1 MNPAGQT
8 DAARRG
14 PERFSAPAATAEKSS
29 PVAVLGA
36 VLALAALVVG
46 VPVGLWLWQGPPP
59 VPTGLPS
66 RDDLTQPLTVDALI
80 VVLLVV
86 VWLAWLQFTVCVVVE
101 AVSLLRGGGLPRPVP
116 LSGRSQALAR
126 ALVGTV
132 LVGASL
138 IGSAGTASA
147 DDGGRH
153 VQRDATV
160 AVHDAARNTS
170 DGPGRPMQQGA
181 PEQYAAP
188 AIYTETTQELRD
200 VADQLLGR
208 KVVVVK
214 PPEGRYHHNLWD
226 IAEEHLGDGR
236 RWKEIFELNKGR
248 PQPDGGE
255 LVIGRL
261 IQPGW
266 VLVLPDDAVGA
277 DRVDRAHQQ
286 QDDRDGGGD
295 QQTAPFVDHSGGG
308 VDAVESSYDG
318 LAGDLVGGG
327 LLAASLAAALAAERR
342 RRRGANV
349 AASEIEAEVAMLVG
363 ADTDRAER
371 VDRALRRLAVS
382 ARADGVPLPPVY
394 AVTVDDDEIE
404 LRIAPAAPSPP
415 APWIALKEGRRWRLD
430 RESAEADQGPLG
442 SAPYPGLVCI
452 GRDDDGADVLID
464 LEAVG
469 GPASVSGADAVA
481 REVVSA
487 LAVQLVTSPW
497 SDDQV
502 VHSFELSPVLARV
515 SDRSFS
521 VVDDL
526 PTLVG
531 AFEVDRPDRNG
542 QDVLSGRVG
551 RKPDLTPQYLML
563 GAVPDDELVERL
575 QPMIRTGDRGLGVV
589 AVGKL
594 PGTRWH
600 LTVDES
606 GHLALPLL
614 DIAVTAVRLTERTA
628 VQLAGLFAKAR
639 EQRSPATESGVLIPR
654 APRPGDD
661 AQWAS
666 AAVRV
671 GVLGPLETR
680 VPGQM
685 DEVRLALATEV
696 ATFLALQTAPVH
708 PSVLAASVWPRGVTS
723 EVRDATIARVRE
735 WLGNAADGSYLL
747 RENDE
752 GRLFLADEVAVDWHA
767 FCTLV
772 QRSRGAAVKTEMEL
786 LRRALQ
792 LVRGPFLDRRDRGR
806 YTWLARTR
814 LDSTVADA
822 VEATAHRLVELSTDD
837 PGGAAGA
844 ARAGLRM
851 VPHSQLLWRDLL
863 RAEYD
868 GPGGPAIA
876 AASQEMVV
884 ALAERGAELEAET
897 EALVEELL
905 PGARPAAAGTLA
917 G

>member
-1 MNPAGQT
+1 MSRTDQS

-14 PERFSAPAATAEKSS
+14 PERFAAPAVAARKSS
-29 PVAVLGA
+29 PFAVLGA
-36 VLALAALVVG
+36 VLALAVLLVG
-46 VPVGLWLWQGPPP
+46 IPTGLWMWQGPPP
-59 VPTGLPS
+59 YPTGLPS
-66 RDDLTQPLTVDALI
+66 RDDLTQPLTFDALI

-86 VWLAWLQFTVCVVVE
+86 VWLAWLQFAVCVVVE

-138 IGSAGTASA
+138 IGSAGAASA
-147 DDGGRH
+147 DDGGRAAG
-153 VQRDATV
+153 RDATV
-160 AVHDAARNTS
+160 AVQDSGTTA
-170 DGPGRPMQQGA
+170 DGPGRPMQQPA
-181 PEQYAAP
+181 PDFVAP
-188 AIYTETTQELRD
+188 SVFTETKQGLTEAASE
-200 VADQLLGR
+200 VLGR
-208 KVVVVK
+208 KIVTVK

-236 RWKEIFELNKGR
+236 RWKEIFELNQGR

-277 DRVDRAHQQ
+277 DQVSRPPQH
-286 QDDRDGGGD
+286 DRDGGRD
-295 QQTAPFVDHSGGG
+295 ERVPVVDRSGEQ
-308 VDAVESSYDG
+308 AVEAVDSRYDG
-318 LAGDLVGGG
+318 LAGDLLGGG
-327 LLAASLAAALAAERR
+327 LLAATLVGALAAERR
-342 RRRGANV
+342 RRRGADPS
-349 AASEIEAEVAMLVG
+349 AAQIEAEVALLVG
-363 ADTDRAER
+363 ADLDRAER

-382 ARADGVPLPPVY
+382 ARADGIPLPPVY

-404 LRIAPAAPSPP
+404 LRIAPAAPTPP
-415 APWIALKEGRRWRLD
+415 APWVPLKDGRRWRLD
-430 RESAEADQGPLG
+430 RESADADQGPLG

-497 SDDQV
+497 SDDQL
-502 VHSFELSPVLARV
+502 VHSYELSPVLDDIA
-515 SDRSFS
+515 DTGFS

-526 PTLVG
+526 AGLVSV
-531 AFEVDRPDRNG
+531 FEADRPDRHG

-563 GAVPDDELVERL
+563 GAVPDDELVDRL

-606 GHLALPLL
+606 GHLSLPLL
-614 DIAVTAVRLTERTA
+614 DIAVTAVRLTERSA
-628 VQLAGLFAKAR
+628 AQLAGLFANAR
-639 EQRSPATESGVLIPR
+639 EQRSPATDGKVAIPR

-661 AQWAS
+661 AHWAS
-666 AAVRV
+666 AAVRI
-671 GVLGPLETR
+671 GVLGPLDAR

-685 DEVRLALATEV
+685 DEVRLGLATEV

-708 PSVLAASVWPRGVTS
+708 PSVLAASVWPRGVTA
-723 EVRDATIARVRE
+723 EVRDATVDRVRE
-735 WLGNAADGSYLL
+735 WLGLATDGSYLL

-752 GRLFLADEVAVDWHA
+752 GRLFLADDVAVDWHA

-772 QRSRGAAVKTEMEL
+772 QRSRGAAVRTESEL

-792 LVRGPFLDRRDRGR
+792 LVRGPFLDGRERGR
-806 YTWLARTR
+806 YAWLARTR
-814 LDSTVADA
+814 LETTVADA
-822 VEATAHRLVELSTDD
+822 VEAAAHRLVELSTDD
-837 PGGAAGA
+837 PDGAAGA
-844 ARAGLRM
+844 ARAGLRL

-868 GPGGPAIA
+868 GPGGPGVA
-876 AASQEMVV
+876 AAVDEMWVV
-884 ALAERGAELEAET
+884 LSGRGAELEAET
-897 EALVEELL
+897 EALVEELV
-905 PGARPAAAGTLA
+905 PGARRSGSLVS
-917 G
+917 

>member
-1 MNPAGQT
+1 MNATDQP

-14 PERFSAPAATAEKSS
+14 PERFIAPATAAKKSS
-29 PVAVLGA
+29 PLAVLGA
-36 VLALAALVVG
+36 ALALAVLLVG
-46 VPVGLWLWQGPPP
+46 IPVGLWLWQGAPPF
-59 VPTGLPS
+59 PTGLPS
-66 RDDLTQPLTVDALI
+66 RDDLTQPLTFDALI

-86 VWLAWLQFTVCVVVE
+86 VWLAWLQFAVCVVVE
-101 AVSLLRGGGLPRPVP
+101 AASLLRGGGLPRPVP

-138 IGSAGTASA
+138 IGSAGAASA

-153 VQRDATV
+153 ADRDATV
-160 AVHDAARNTS
+160 VVHDTS
-170 DGPGRPMQQGA
+170 STEIGQGRPMQQAA
-181 PEQYAAP
+181 PDDFAAP
-188 AIYTETTQELRD
+188 ALYTETKQELSEAAGD
-200 VADQLLGR
+200 LLGR
-208 KVVVVK
+208 KIVVVK
-214 PPEGRYHHNLWD
+214 APEGRYHHNLWD

-266 VLVLPDDAVGA
+266 ILALPDDAVGA
-277 DRVDRAHQQ
+277 DRAGSVQAPQHHHHDGGGRQDRVPAVDRADEH
-286 QDDRDGGGD
+286 
-295 QQTAPFVDHSGGG
+295 T
-308 VDAVESSYDG
+308 DAVEAGYDG

-327 LLAASLAAALAAERR
+327 LLAATLAGAIATERR
-342 RRRGANV
+342 RRRGADLS
-349 AASEIEAEVAMLVG
+349 ASEIEAEVALLVG
-363 ADTDRAER
+363 ADLDRAER
-371 VDRALRRLAVS
+371 VDRALRRLVVS
-382 ARADGVPLPPVY
+382 SEADGIALPPVY

-404 LRIAPAAPSPP
+404 LRIAPAAPNPP
-415 APWIALKEGRRWRLD
+415 APWIPLKEGRRWRLD
-430 RESAEADQGPLG
+430 RASAEADQGSLG

-497 SDDQV
+497 SDDQL
-502 VHSFELSPVLARV
+502 VHSYALSPVLADI
-515 SDRSFS
+515 SDGSFTM
-521 VVDDL
+521 VDDL
-526 PTLVG
+526 AALVTG
-531 AFEVDRPDRNG
+531 LEADRPDRTG
-542 QDVLSGRVG
+542 SDVLSGRVG
-551 RKPDLTPQYLML
+551 RRPDLTPQYLML
-563 GAVPDDELVERL
+563 GAVPDNELVERL

-606 GHLALPLL
+606 GHLSLPLL
-614 DIAVTAVRLTERTA
+614 DIAVTAVRLTERSA
-628 VQLAGLFAKAR
+628 AQLAGLFAKAR
-639 EQRSPATESGVLIPR
+639 EQRSPATDSGVVIPR
-654 APRPGDD
+654 PPRPGDD
-661 AQWAS
+661 AHWAT
-666 AAVRV
+666 APVRI
-671 GVLGPLETR
+671 GVLGPLEAR

-685 DEVRLALATEV
+685 DEVRLGLATEV
-696 ATFLALQTAPVH
+696 ATYLALQTGPVH
-708 PSVLAASVWPRGVTS
+708 PSVLAASVWPRGVTA
-723 EVRDATIARVRE
+723 EVRDATIERVRE
-735 WLGNAADGSYLL
+735 WLGHATDGSYLL

-752 GRLFLADEVAVDWHA
+752 GRLFLADDVAVDWHA

-772 QRSRGAAVKTEMEL
+772 QRSRGATVKTEMEL

-792 LVRGPFLDRRDRGR
+792 LIRGPFLDRRERGR

-814 LDSTVADA
+814 LDTTIADA
-822 VEATAHRLVELSTDD
+822 VEAAAHRLVELSTDD
-837 PGGAAGA
+837 PDGAAGA
-844 ARAGLRM
+844 ARAGLRL

-868 GPGGPAIA
+868 GPGGPGVA
-876 AASQEMVV
+876 AAADEMVV
-884 ALAERGAELEAET
+884 ALSERGADLEAET
-897 EALVEELL
+897 EALVEELV
-905 PGARPAAAGTLA
+905 PGTRRPAGSLVS
-917 G
+917 

>member
-1 MNPAGQT
+1 MNT
-8 DAARRG
+8 DAPTDSTRRG
-14 PERFSAPAATAEKSS
+14 PERFTAPAVAEKKSS

-36 VLALAALVVG
+36 GLALAVLLVG
-46 VPVGLWLWQGPPP
+46 IPVGLWLWQGLPPY
-59 VPTGLPS
+59 PTGLPS
-66 RDDLTQPLTVDALI
+66 RDDLTQPLTFDALI
-80 VVLLVV
+80 TVLLVV
-86 VWLAWLQFTVCVVVE
+86 VWLAWLQFAVCVVVE

-126 ALVGTV
+126 ALVGTI

-138 IGSAGTASA
+138 IGSAGAASA
-147 DDGGRH
+147 DDGGRPASR
-153 VQRDATV
+153 QATV
-160 AVHDAARNTS
+160 AVQDAQAS
-170 DGPGRPMQQGA
+170 VDQPGRPMQQAA
-181 PEQYAAP
+181 PEDFVAP
-188 AIYTETTQELRD
+188 ALYTETKQELGEAASD
-200 VADQLLGR
+200 LLGR
-208 KVVVVK
+208 KIVTVK

-226 IAEEHLGDGR
+226 IAAEYLGDGR

-248 PQPDGGE
+248 QQPDGGE

-277 DRVDRAHQQ
+277 DRVDQVQHRQHEDKGDRHEVVPVVDQA
-286 QDDRDGGGD
+286 DDEN
-295 QQTAPFVDHSGGG
+295 Q
-308 VDAVESSYDG
+308 AVEPSYDG

-327 LLAASLAAALAAERR
+327 LLAATLAGAIAMERR
-342 RRRGANV
+342 RRRGADLS
-349 AASEIEAEVAMLVG
+349 ASQIETEVALLVG
-363 ADTDRAER
+363 ADLDRAER
-371 VDRALRRLAVS
+371 VDRALRRLVVS
-382 ARADGVPLPPVY
+382 AKADGIPLPPVY

-404 LRIAPAAPSPP
+404 LRIAPAAPNPP
-415 APWIALKEGRRWRLD
+415 APWVPLKEGRRWRLD

-452 GRDDDGADVLID
+452 GRDDRGADVLID

-469 GPASVSGADAVA
+469 GPASVSGAHAVA

-497 SDDQV
+497 SDDQL
-502 VHSFELSPVLARV
+502 VHSFELSPVLADI
-515 SDRSFS
+515 SDGSFA

-526 PTLVG
+526 AALVTG
-531 AFEVDRPDRNG
+531 LEADRPDRSG
-542 QDVLSGRVG
+542 QDVLSGRAG
-551 RKPDLTPQYLML
+551 SRPDLTPQYLML
-563 GAVPDDELVERL
+563 GAVPDDELVDRL

-639 EQRSPATESGVLIPR
+639 EQRAPATDAGVVIPR

-661 AQWAS
+661 AHWAS
-666 AAVRV
+666 AAVRI
-671 GVLGPLETR
+671 GVLGPLEAR

-685 DEVRLALATEV
+685 DDVRLGLATEV
-696 ATFLALQTAPVH
+696 ATYLALQTAPVH
-708 PSVLAASVWPRGVTS
+708 PSVLSASVWPRGVTS
-723 EVRDATIARVRE
+723 EVRDATIERVRE
-735 WLGNAADGSYLL
+735 WLGHATDGSYLL

-772 QRSRGAAVKTEMEL
+772 QRSRGAAAKTEMEL

-792 LVRGPFLDRRDRGR
+792 LIRGPFLDRRERGR
-806 YTWLARTR
+806 YAWLARTR
-814 LDSTVADA
+814 LDTTIADA
-822 VEATAHRLVELSTDD
+822 VESAAHRLVELSSDD
-837 PGGAAGA
+837 PDGAAGA
-844 ARAGLRM
+844 ARAGLRL

-868 GPGGPAIA
+868 GPGGPGIA
-876 AASQEMVV
+876 AAVDEMLV
-884 ALAERGAELEAET
+884 ALSERDADLEAET
-897 EALVEELL
+897 EALVEELV
-905 PGARPAAAGTLA
+905 PGSRPVVGSLV